1 DMLEP
6 VADMSRSILD
16 GHIVLSRDIAMEN
29 HYPSID
35 ILQSVSRVMPH
46 VIDER
51 HKECAGRF
59 VEVLSTYKKFE
70 DMINLGAYKQGANE
84 KVDYAIKI
92 IERLKNYLRQDMNDL
107 VDYAD
112 AVQGL
117 YSIFDEMEK
126 ENA

>member
-1 DMLEP
+1 

-16 GHIVLSRDIAMEN
+16 GHIVLSRDLAMEN

-35 ILQSVSRVMPH
+35 ILQSASRVMPH
-46 VIDER
+46 VIDEKHR
-51 HKECAGRF
+51 EQAGRF

-70 DMINLGAYKQGANE
+70 DMINLGAYKQGSNQ

-92 IERLKNYLRQDMNDL
+92 IDQLKKYLRQGTNEMIDF
-107 VDYAD
+107 AD

-117 YSIFDEMEK
+117 YFVFDETGI